1 MIRVPGDH
9 RRRADQHY
17 DASLHFTA
25 EVNESIRVVQGR
37 CSDAEFR
44 SYRSA
49 CAKVLG
55 ELLPEMRS

>member
-1 MIRVPGDH
+1 VFQETTVGEQISTMM
-9 RRRADQHY
+9 
-17 DASLHFTA
+17 LHFTA

-55 ELLPEMRS
+55 ELLLEMRS

>member
-1 MIRVPGDH
+1 MFQETTVGEQINTMM
-9 RRRADQHY
+9 
-17 DASLHFTA
+17 LHFTA

-49 CAKVLG
+49 CPKVLG
-55 ELLPEMRS
+55 ELLFEMRS